1 MSFHARIDGSKS
13 WRAKSARHYVQDLGI
28 DRIAHSFI
36 GDEFTRGLSGGEKR
50 RVSIAT
56 ELLTSPG

>member
-1 MSFHARIDGSKS
+1 
-13 WRAKSARHYVQDLGI
+13 VQDLGI